1 MDIKNL
7 LNRIQDINK
16 KYEQFAKLSGENFNV
31 FSVLGLDSA
40 EVMHSQF
47 IVELLNPNGTHGQGS
62 IYLALFL
69 QQIGLK
75 NNYQELN
82 CAKTITEKHIGEIN
96 KDCQEGGRIDIFIEH
111 SYKNIIIENKIYA
124 GDQYNQL
131 YRYYQFDNNAFI
143 LYLTLDGSAPSN
155 ESLGELSIDKIM
167 CISFKK
173 DIINWLNAC
182 IEKSTSLPI
191 IRETLIQY
199 RNLIRKLTNQ
209 CSSKDKE
216 MEVTELLLS
225 SENNFKTAQD
235 IANTIN
241 SIVKVQDDVVKQ
253 IRNKIC
259 AKYKSK
265 VADLI
270 LFSFRGYE
278 IKLNI
283 TYEYGWFH
291 YGIFPTKNNK
301 WGFSYDEELKDIDRL
316 LHKYFDTKYPTENS
330 DKRFTELSEYCKKH
344 KDGDKNKFI
353 KGYYRSPENYKNYFC
368 WIPFNKSEDA
378 INYAFYKNEMTF
390 KDYAWLYNSDNQNK
404 LVDYALEL
412 CEEIIQSIKG
422 NITDT
427 DIVFMA

>member
-31 FSVLGLDSA
+31 FSVLGLSSS
-40 EVMHSQF
+40 ENHYSLF
-47 IVELLNPNGTHGQGS
+47 IAELLSPKGSHGQGDL
-62 IYLALFL
+62 YLRLFINQL
-69 QQIGLK
+69 GL
-75 NNYQELN
+75 NSDFTNIEVI
-82 CAKTITEKHIGEIN
+82 AEHDTGEVST
-96 KDCQEGGRIDIFIEH
+96 DYSEGGRIDIYIK
-111 SYKNIIIENKIYA
+111 STPKNIIIENKIYA
-124 GDQYNQL
+124 GDQPNQL
-131 YRYYQFDNNAFI
+131 YRYHVYDTNAEL
-143 LYLTLDGSAPSN
+143 LYLTLDGKAPSKD
-155 ESLGELSIDKIM
+155 SLGELNIEQIKLVSYQTDVV
-167 CISFKK
+167 
-173 DIINWLNAC
+173 NWLNAC

-225 SENNFKTAQD
+225 SEINFKTAQD
-235 IANTIN
+235 IANAIN

-253 IRNKIC
+253 IRNRIC

-301 WGFSYDEELKDIDRL
+301 WGFSYDEELKGIDRL
-316 LHKYFDTKYPTENS
+316 LHKYFDTKYPTENP
-330 DKRFTELSEYCKKH
+330 DQRFVELSEYCKKH

-368 WIPFNKSEDA
+368 WIPFNKSEDD

-390 KDYAWLYNSDNQNK
+390 KDYAWLYPSENQNK

-412 CEEIIQSIKG
+412 CDEIIQSIKG
-422 NITDT
+422 NIIDT